1 MRFQTNSTCCNALNR
16 TRIRCNRIESLKMMK
31 HVFCYLVPSSW
42 DLRSTWPSGHGR
54 IFENCNKCQQP
65 PAEPRPTILLILV
78 PTVCAQVSSQ
88 IDRLNRQ
95 AHRKVNYVLNSSYIR
110 CIWITNAVKQF
121 WRIPSSKFP
130 RIGSDKRGHF
140 QKNDFS
146 D

>member
-16 TRIRCNRIESLKMMK
+16 TRVRYNRTESWKMMK
-31 HVFCYLVPSSW
+31 RVFCYLVPSSW

-65 PAEPRPTILLILV
+65 PAEPRSTILLILV
-78 PTVCAQVSSQ
+78 PTVCAQASSQ
-88 IDRLNRQ
+88 TDWTAKRTEKLIKFL
-95 AHRKVNYVLNSSYIR
+95 LNSSYIR